1 MRHKHA
7 DVIHAWADGAQ
18 IQYLSPIGNRW
29 KDCEHNEPRWNMAR
43 SYRVKPTPITDEQTD
58 NHSGICLEV
67 EA

>member
-7 DVIHAWADGAQ
+7 DVIHAWAEGIPIEVSMDGEVWAETDK
-18 IQYLSPIGNRW
+18 PTFGNSFR
-29 KDCEHNEPRWNMAR
+29 
-43 SYRVKPTPITDEQTD
+43 YRTKPTPNHDEQTD